1 MAFSMNG
8 VRSFTLQNQ
17 LFESHYHSLP
27 SGKDPFRCPNEDF
40 GGGGGSNFGNFTLKL
55 EKLEHAVG
63 SQFIVDPS
71 CMG

>member
-1 MAFSMNG
+1 MECDPSLSKTSFS
-8 VRSFTLQNQ
+8 SLIIIPSLLDKTLLDVQMRT
-17 LFESHYHSLP
+17 L
-27 SGKDPFRCPNEDF
+27 
-40 GGGGGSNFGNFTLKL
+40 GGSNFGNFTLKL

>member
-1 MAFSMNG
+1 MECDPSLSKTSFS
-8 VRSFTLQNQ
+8 SLIIIPSLLEKTLLDVQMRT
-17 LFESHYHSLP
+17 L
-27 SGKDPFRCPNEDF
+27 
-40 GGGGGSNFGNFTLKL
+40 GGEGSNFGNFTLKL